1 MIEEIA
7 AGVAYRSAAG
17 QHHGDFEFRPQR
29 LEQSGDGGLPTGAE
43 GVGPCAANA
52 DRKSF
57 DDLKPMWACRIGV
70 TRAAARKALAAALK
84 DSGPRR

>member
-1 MIEEIA
+1 MSPA
-7 AGVAYRSAAG
+7 
-17 QHHGDFEFRPQR
+17 FEHYLADKCAWSGE
-29 LEQSGDGGLPTGAE
+29 LER
-43 GVGPCAANA
+43 AANA

-84 DSGPRR
+84 GSGPRR